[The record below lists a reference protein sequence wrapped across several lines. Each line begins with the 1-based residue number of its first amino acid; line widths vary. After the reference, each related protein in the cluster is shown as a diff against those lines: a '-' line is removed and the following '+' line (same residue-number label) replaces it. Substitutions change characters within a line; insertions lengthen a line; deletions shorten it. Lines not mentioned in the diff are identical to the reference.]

1 MAVLVTAEVPGMTP
15 EIYDGMIAMLGP
27 KMRHSLGFL
36 AHGAGMV
43 DGVWQ
48 VVELWE
54 TEEEATK
61 WFSENVQPNL
71 PEGITPK
78 RTLAK
83 LHHLITR

>member
-1 MAVLVTAEVPGMTP
+1 MAVLVTAEVPGMTS
-15 EIYDGMIAMLGP
+15 ERYDAMIGLLGE
-27 KMRHSLGFL
+27 KMRRSFGFL

-61 WFSENVQPNL
+61 WFAENVHPNL

-78 RTLAK
+78 RTLVP